1 MRVNGWTCNGDHS
14 PDKCPSKG
22 KAWTLLDPRAYSWHD
37 PESGETRPT
46 NDEPVRAPI
55 DGTGDL
61 ADYFVPAS
69 KPQFSNSTVRPA
81 PSGPEPTNSPEVPKD
96 LPKTRR
102 GESPLAPSGHSTTA
116 NAFFHGPPLFQSG
129 SNKGSF
135 GTHQYHHMRCRNQAS
150 YCFVLAKQTPKALTP
165 CFWAGSPVWRVTSLP

>member
-1 MRVNGWTCNGDHS
+1 MDGRATET
-14 PDKCPSKG
+14 
-22 KAWTLLDPRAYSWHD
+22 TLLTNVQTRGKLEPLSMDRRAHSRHD

-69 KPQFSNSTVRPA
+69 KPQFSNPTVRPA
-81 PSGPEPTNSPEVPKD
+81 PLGPEPTNSPEVQED
-96 LPKTRR
+96 LSQNPGGRVSY
-102 GESPLAPSGHSTTA
+102 GSPFGHFTVYKHS
-116 NAFFHGPPLFQSG
+116 FHGPPLSQSG

-135 GTHQYHHMRCRNQAS
+135 GTHQYHHMRYRHQAS
-150 YCFVLAKQTPKALTP
+150 YCYILARQTLRVLTP
-165 CFWAGSPVWRVTSLP
+165 CF